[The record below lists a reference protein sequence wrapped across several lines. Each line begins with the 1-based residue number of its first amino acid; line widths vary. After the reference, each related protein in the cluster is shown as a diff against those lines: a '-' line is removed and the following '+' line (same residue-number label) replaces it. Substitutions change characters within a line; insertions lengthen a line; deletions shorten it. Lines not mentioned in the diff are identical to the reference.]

1 LGWITAALAIAVVA
15 LSGDPAPLAPGA
27 PEPGGLPGV
36 EFNRDIRPI
45 LSDRC
50 YQCHGPDAAKRKAHL
65 RLDQESPAKAIH
77 DGRRAIAPGDLEA
90 SELYQRI
97 TAEDD
102 SERMPPVKSGKTLTA
117 AEIERIGRWIAEG
130 AKWQPHWAFIAP
142 KIPPTPQ
149 VSHQDWPRNPIDAFI
164 LARLEREG
172 LAPAPEAERG
182 ILIRRVTLDL
192 TGLPPTR
199 AEVMAFENDAGPN
212 AYEKVVDR
220 LLGSPALGERLASRW
235 LNAARYADTSGYQT
249 DGPRIMWRWRDWVI
263 DAYNRNLPFDRFT
276 IEQLAGD
283 LLPLPTLDQKIAT
296 GFNRNHRGN
305 SEGGIIPEEY
315 AVEYVADR
323 VDTTA
328 TVWLGLTLAC
338 ARCHSHKFDPIAQ
351 EDFYKFFAFFNNVPE
366 NGRAIKLGNSPP
378 MIKTPTRAQREQLDT
393 LQARLKDLERQVRAR
408 EPELATAQAQW
419 ESSLR
424 ERPPFDWFSEDHLVA
439 RYRLEGTLGPNQTKQ
454 KVEPHFRDGQPH
466 YTRGPTGSALALD
479 GRAFLDAGDV
489 AGFGF
494 FDKFT
499 LSAWIKANGS
509 RRGTILSRMVDTSE
523 AEGYSV
529 ALDRGKIQVN
539 LVKRWLDDAI
549 RVETGAVVPA
559 EQWTHVAVT
568 YDGSRVAAGVKV
580 YVDGKLTP
588 IKVLLDELN
597 QTFQSK
603 EPLRI
608 GAGGGAGSRFV
619 GAIDE
624 PGVHAAALDAGDIQV
639 LATKE
644 SITEILRIPSARR
657 TEGQARKL
665 RGCFLATDAPDS
677 VRALHARIHFLQTA
691 IDELAES
698 IPTTMVME
706 ELPAPRATHVLFRGQ
721 YDQPGPRVEPG
732 IPACLSSGAAPAK
745 PDRLNLARWLVE
757 PANPVTAR
765 VAVNRD
771 WQMLFGTGLVKTV
784 DDFGAQGEPPSHPE
798 LLDWLATEFA
808 GSGWDVKNL
817 LRLMV
822 TSATYRQTSRVSAE
836 GLDRDPENRLLAR
849 GPRLRL
855 PAEMIRDQALRLAG
869 LLVERTGGP
878 SVKPYQP
885 PGLWNELADAEY
897 VQDHG
902 SNLYRRS
909 LYTYWK
915 RTAPPPAMVA
925 FDAPGRETCIVRES
939 RTNTPLQALDVL
951 NDVTYVEAARAF
963 AERTI
968 TDFGATP
975 EARLTA
981 AFQAATARRPRPE
994 EVAILLG
1001 GFHDQLARFRRDPRA
1016 ANALVNAGESTRDP
1030 RLDPCELAAYT
1041 TMAQLI
1047 LNLDETITKE

>member
-1 LGWITAALAIAVVA
+1 LVWIAAALAIGMV
-15 LSGDPAPLAPGA
+15 SGDPSPGTS
-27 PEPGGLPGV
+27 PDV

-50 YQCHGPDAAKRKAHL
+50 YQCHGPDGAKRKANL

-77 DGRRAIAPGDLEA
+77 DGRRAIASGDLEA
-90 SELYQRI
+90 SELYRRI
-97 TAEDD
+97 TAFDD
-102 SERMPPVKSGKTLTA
+102 SDRMPPVKSGKTLSA
-117 AEIERIGRWIAEG
+117 AEIERIRRWIADG
-130 AKWQPHWAFIAP
+130 AKWQPHWALIAP
-142 KIPPTPQ
+142 KSPPVPR
-149 VSHQDWPRNPIDAFI
+149 VRHRDWPRNPIDAFI

-172 LAPAPEAERG
+172 LAPSSEAERG
-182 ILIRRVTLDL
+182 IVIRRVTLDL
-192 TGLPPTR
+192 TGLPPKL
-199 AEVMAFENDAGPN
+199 AEIRAFENDSGPD

-283 LLPLPTLDQKIAT
+283 LLPSPTLDQKIAT

-338 ARCHSHKFDPIAQ
+338 ARCHSHKFDPISQ

-393 LQARLKDLERQVRAR
+393 LQTRLTDLEQQARAR
-408 EPELATAQAQW
+408 ERERATAQAQW

-424 ERPPFDWFSEDHLVA
+424 ERPPFDWFFEDDLVA
-439 RYRLEGTLGPNQTKQ
+439 LFRLDGTLGPNQTKP
-454 KVEPHFRDGQPH
+454 KVQPHFRAGQPQ
-466 YTRGPTGSALALD
+466 TTSGPAGSALALD
-479 GRAFLDAGDV
+479 GVAFLDAGDV

-499 LSAWIKANGS
+499 LSAWIKPHGS
-509 RRGTILSRMVDTSE
+509 RPGTILSRMVDQPE

-529 ALDRGKIQVN
+529 VLDQGKIQVN

-549 RVETGAVVPA
+549 RVETPAVVPA
-559 EQWTHVAVT
+559 EKWTHVAVT

-580 YVDGKLTP
+580 YVDGKLAP

-597 QTFQSK
+597 QTFQTK

-608 GAGGGAGSRFV
+608 GAGGGPASRFV

-624 PGVHAAALDAGDIQV
+624 PRVHAAALGAGNIQI
-639 LATKE
+639 LATKK
-644 SITEILRIPSARR
+644 SITEILRIPAARR

-665 RGCFLATDAPDS
+665 RDCFLATDAPDS
-677 VRALHARIHFLQTA
+677 LRELHARIRSLRTA

-706 ELPAPRATHVLFRGQ
+706 ELPAARATHVLVRGQ
-721 YDQPGPRVEPG
+721 YDQRGPRVEPG
-732 IPACLSSGAAPAK
+732 IPACLSSGTSPAK
-745 PDRLNLARWLVE
+745 QDRLSLARWLVE
-757 PANPVTAR
+757 PANPLTAR

-771 WQMLFGTGLVKTV
+771 WQMLFGAGLVKTV
-784 DDFGAQGEPPSHPE
+784 DDFGAQGEPPSHSD
-798 LLDWLATEFA
+798 LLDWLATEFTR
-808 GSGWDVKNL
+808 SGWDAKDL

-822 TSATYRQTSRVSAE
+822 TSATYRQSSRIDAAA
-836 GLDRDPENRLLAR
+836 LDRDPENRLLSR

-902 SNLYRRS
+902 PNLYRRS
-909 LYTYWK
+909 LYTFWK
-915 RTAPPPAMVA
+915 RTVPPPAMVA

-968 TDFGATP
+968 KEFGATP
-975 EARLTA
+975 EARLAA
-981 AFQAATARRPRPE
+981 AFQAATARRPRPD
-994 EVAILLG
+994 EVAILLDG
-1001 GFHDQLARFRRDPRA
+1001 LNDQLARFRRDPQS